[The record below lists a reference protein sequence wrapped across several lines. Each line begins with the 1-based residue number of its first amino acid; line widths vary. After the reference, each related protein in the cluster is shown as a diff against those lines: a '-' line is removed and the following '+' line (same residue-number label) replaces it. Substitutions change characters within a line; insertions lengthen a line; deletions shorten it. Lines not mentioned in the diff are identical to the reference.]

1 MKSKYYLAGISAFV
15 VWGLFSIP
23 LKALAA
29 YPAFD
34 ILIYRVL
41 FASIVM
47 LLVNLLLRPK
57 ITKKNIKIFQTLS
70 SNRKFK
76 LIGINL
82 ISAVLLAINWYLFIY
97 VMNNIS
103 VNATSLAYMLCPI
116 ITTVLASV
124 FLKEWL
130 NKIQWLAVILS
141 FGSCIAL
148 SIGHLTEVTYSFVIA
163 LSYAVYLVIQ
173 KNNHQLG
180 RFFTLTFQVLAG
192 TLMLLPLIQ
201 TTSEIP
207 EKGWFFFT
215 LVAMI
220 AVIFTIVPMFLN
232 VFALNGLNSSTV
244 GIFIYINPVLS
255 FLLAIFYFNE
265 QMNTI
270 QIIAYSVVFVSVIL
284 FNLQAVG
291 NLIQKKKARKTASPG
306 QH

>member
-15 VWGLFSIP
+15 IWGLFSIP

-41 FASIVM
+41 FASAVM
-47 LLVNLLLRPK
+47 ILINLFLRPK
-57 ITKKNIKIFQTLS
+57 ITKKNIKVFQAL
-70 SNRKFK
+70 NFKQKFK

-103 VNATSLAYMLCPI
+103 VNSTSLAYMLCPI

-130 NKIQWLAVILS
+130 SKIQWLAVILS

-192 TLMLLPLIQ
+192 TLMLLPLVQ

-207 EKGWFFFT
+207 EKGGFFFAV
-215 LVAMI
+215 VAII

-232 VFALNGLNSSTV
+232 VFSLNGLNSSTV

-255 FLLAIFYFNE
+255 FLLAIFYFDE

-270 QIIAYSVVFVSVIL
+270 QVIAYSTVF
-284 FNLQAVG
+284 
-291 NLIQKKKARKTASPG
+291 
-306 QH
+306 

>member
-15 VWGLFSIP
+15 IWGLFSIP

-41 FASIVM
+41 FASAVM
-47 LLVNLLLRPK
+47 ILINLFLRPK
-57 ITKKNIKIFQTLS
+57 ITKKNIKVFQAL
-70 SNRKFK
+70 NFKQKFK

-130 NKIQWLAVILS
+130 SKIQWLAVILS

-173 KNNHQLG
+173 KNNHLLG

-207 EKGWFFFT
+207 EKGGFFFAV
-215 LVAMI
+215 VAII
-220 AVIFTIVPMFLN
+220 AVIFTIAPMFLN
-232 VFALNGLNSSTV
+232 VFSLNGLNSSTV

-255 FLLAIFYFNE
+255 FLLAIFYFDE
-265 QMNTI
+265 QMNTV
-270 QIIAYSVVFVSVIL
+270 QVIAYSTVFISVIL
-284 FNLQAVG
+284 FNLKVIR
-291 NLIQKKKARKTASPG
+291 NLIPKKKTRKIASPG
-306 QH
+306 KH